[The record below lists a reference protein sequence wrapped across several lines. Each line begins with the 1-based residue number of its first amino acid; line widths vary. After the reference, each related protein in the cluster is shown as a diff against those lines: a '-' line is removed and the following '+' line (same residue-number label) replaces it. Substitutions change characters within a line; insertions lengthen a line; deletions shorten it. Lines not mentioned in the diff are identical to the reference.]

1 MATILLKGGEVF
13 FPDGIVRKADIV
25 IDGQDIIH
33 VGETDGSMNASEI
46 IDCKNKLAVPGF
58 INTHNHAA
66 MTLFRSYA
74 DDMDLMEWL
83 KIKIWPAEEKLEK
96 EDVYWGTMLAVAE
109 MFKSGTTTFADM
121 YFFMPEAARAVKES
135 SCRASLSRGMSGL
148 SPSAG
153 IAIKESEEFF
163 KEWHNSCDGLITVML
178 GPHAPY
184 TCPPDYL
191 KRVIDLAGRLDAQIH
206 IHLSE
211 TATEVANCQKQYGK
225 SPIALMNEI
234 GLFELGT
241 LAAHCV
247 HVSDDDIEILR
258 QKNVRVAHNPGSNMK
273 LASGI
278 APVTKMLSSGI
289 CVALGTDGA
298 SSNNNL
304 DMLEEIRLAA
314 TLHKT
319 VSLDPL
325 AVPAGTAIK
334 MATVQGAKA
343 LDLEK
348 ITGQIAPGFKAD
360 ITLFDMS
367 ALHWYPRHDIV
378 SLLTYAAS
386 SSDVHTVIVN
396 GKTVLKNR
404 QLTTIDEER
413 LIFEINNRALR
424 LTGK

>member
-1 MATILLKGGEVF
+1 
-13 FPDGIVRKADIV
+13 
-25 IDGQDIIH
+25 
-33 VGETDGSMNASEI
+33 
-46 IDCKNKLAVPGF
+46 
-58 INTHNHAA
+58 
-66 MTLFRSYA
+66 
-74 DDMDLMEWL
+74 
-83 KIKIWPAEEKLEK
+83 
-96 EDVYWGTMLAVAE
+96 
-109 MFKSGTTTFADM
+109 
-121 YFFMPEAARAVKES
+121 
-135 SCRASLSRGMSGL
+135 
-148 SPSAG
+148 
-153 IAIKESEEFF
+153 
-163 KEWHNSCDGLITVML
+163 
-178 GPHAPY
+178 
-184 TCPPDYL
+184 
-191 KRVIDLAGRLDAQIH
+191 
-206 IHLSE
+206 
-211 TATEVANCQKQYGK
+211 
-225 SPIALMNEI
+225 MNEI

-325 AVPAGTAIK
+325 AVPAGTAIN